1 LKLFHYRLGWKV
13 LLFLFLS
20 QVVFADVAPIS
31 LTFFGIY
38 GSPVQPL
45 GLAGS
50 DPYAFGF
57 DVLGEWNPSYY
68 FSLGLSYEKLA
79 FYDYADF
86 SVPMVNFESRLFPF
100 ENGKKSFSPYIYGGA
115 GLNTSS
121 TGGPV
126 QLKAGIGSRVS
137 IANPIFFDI
146 AVGSHWIQPPNAFQY
161 VDVRAGIGCSVDFKT
176 APEKASTPVTT
187 PTVASTPVLGSP
199 TPLVQVSVTPT
210 ITPTPVQ
217 TPEEISLEE
226 TPTPMPLI
234 LSAPVTTLKEVKRYY
249 KLGMQAFLNR
259 NYAMSFKYLKKS
271 LSTKEIHGAA
281 YYYAETYATLG
292 VIYQF
297 HSPKIKDH
305 DVKALFCYKKALKI
319 DPTTKSAKHYY
330 KKLKAKVAAEA
341 KKQHRHQASPTP
353 STPPVPTPTLSI
365 SVDTGGSSS
374 PALGNSINTGGLS
387 NSKP

>member
-1 LKLFHYRLGWKV
+1 ML
-13 LLFLFLS
+13 LS

-50 DPYAFGF
+50 APNAFGF
-57 DVLGEWNPSYY
+57 DLLGEWNPSYY
-68 FSLGLSYEKLA
+68 FSLGLSYEEIT
-79 FYDYADF
+79 FYDFANF
-86 SVPMVNFESRLFPF
+86 SVPMVNLESRLFPF

-121 TGGPV
+121 KGGPV

-161 VDVRAGIGCSVDFKT
+161 VDIRAGLGCSIDFQPVPGKST
-176 APEKASTPVTT
+176 APVTNPTAVSTPI
-187 PTVASTPVLGSP
+187 LGSP
-199 TPLVQVSVTPT
+199 TPLVPASVTPMVT
-210 ITPTPVQ
+210 ATPTPIQ

-226 TPTPMPLI
+226 SPTPIPLI
-234 LSAPVTTLKEVKRYY
+234 EAAPVTTIAGVKKYY
-249 KLGMQAFLNR
+249 KLGMQAFLDR

-305 DVKALFCYKKALKI
+305 DVKALFCYKKALAI

-341 KKQHRHQASPTP
+341 KKKHKHKALST
-353 STPPVPTPTLSI
+353 TPPVPTPTLSI
-365 SVDTGGSSS
+365 TVDTGASAV
-374 PALGNSINTGGLS
+374 PAPGKTIDTSGLS
-387 NSKP
+387 TSKP